1 MNARRFSGRTSRE
14 VLQKVRNALGPDA
27 MIVANNAIEEG
38 IEVLALPMQALDAA
52 VAAPVA
58 AAAGRTASPAVA
70 RPSAPAPASAPAAK
84 PVAADGSAKEILGE
98 IQRMR
103 GVLQAELASLSV
115 NELRRRNPVATALL
129 GDLLAAGFSPSTARA
144 LTMRLPAGE
153 TEEIARRRVISAVG
167 QKLPIAPADQMIEQG
182 GVYALVGPT
191 GVGKTTTIAKLAARA
206 VVRYGAASVA
216 LLSTDSFRIS
226 GQDQLRVYGGI
237 LGVPVHAVKDGVA
250 LSQILGELRERR
262 LVLIDTM
269 GMSQRDRQ
277 VAEQTALLAASPK
290 VQRVL
295 MLNATSS
302 GATLDE
308 VIGAYV
314 SPGHHG
320 CIITKVD
327 EAASVAPALDACLRH
342 TLTLH
347 YVTNGQRVPEDVH
360 LPNRSY
366 LLHRAMRSPV
376 DPGQRPHVEDL
387 PVMMAARSAV
397 TGERHA

>member
-14 VLQKVRNALGPDA
+14 VLQKVKIAFGPDA
-27 MIVANNAIEEG
+27 MIVANNAVDDG
-38 IEVLALPMQALDAA
+38 VEVLALPAQAFGEA
-52 VAAPVA
+52 VASAQMAPPP
-58 AAAGRTASPAVA
+58 ASPV
-70 RPSAPAPASAPAAK
+70 SPAPAAPQPAPATA
-84 PVAADGSAKEILGE
+84 PVSAGAGEMPGREILDE

-103 GVLQAELASLSV
+103 GLLQAELAALSV
-115 NELRRRNPVATALL
+115 NDLRSRNPVATALL
-129 GDLLAAGFSPSTARA
+129 GDLMAAGFSPSTARA
-144 LTMRLPAGE
+144 LTLRLPSGE
-153 TEEIARRRVISAVG
+153 SEEMARRRVISAVE
-167 QKLPIAPADQMIEQG
+167 QKLPLAPSDEMIERG

-191 GVGKTTTIAKLAARA
+191 GVGKTTTVAKLAARA
-206 VVRYGAASVA
+206 VVRHGAASVA
-216 LLSTDSFRIS
+216 LLTTDSFRIA
-226 GQDQLRVYGGI
+226 GQDQLRIYAGI
-237 LGVPVHAVKDGVA
+237 LGVPVHTIKDGAA
-250 LSQILGELRERR
+250 LVRALGEFGDYR

-277 VAEQTALLAASPK
+277 VAELTALLAASPK

-295 MLNATSS
+295 LLNATAS

-314 SPGHHG
+314 SPGNQG

-342 TLTLH
+342 ALVLH

-366 LLHRAMRSPV
+366 LLHRALRSPA
-376 DPGQRPHVEDL
+376 DPGLRPHADDL
-387 PVMMAARSAV
+387 PLLVAARRQAS
-397 TGERHA
+397 GERHA